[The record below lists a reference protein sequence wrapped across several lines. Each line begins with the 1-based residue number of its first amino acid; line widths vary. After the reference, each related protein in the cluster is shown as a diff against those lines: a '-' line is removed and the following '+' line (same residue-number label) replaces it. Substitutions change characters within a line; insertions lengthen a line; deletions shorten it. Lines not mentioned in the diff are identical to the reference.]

1 MIKNICEKPY
11 TNIILNNEKLTGF
24 PLRTEIK
31 QGCPLLLLLF
41 NIVLKVI
48 ARIINQEKEIKCVQ
62 VRKKEIYFFSY
73 L

>member
-41 NIVLKVI
+41 PMELEVLAKAI
-48 ARIINQEKEIKCVQ
+48 RQG
-62 VRKKEIYFFSY
+62 KKGI
-73 L
+73 